1 MQIKK
6 RIKDYKESLIA
17 LNPFSIAFSF
27 ISWNLGARL
36 CFIASMTDSLES
48 GNVSLAT
55 AAPSKTMFNDKMLPA
70 SFASPFPSI
79 G

>member
-36 CFIASMTDSLES
+36 CVGMCH
-48 GNVSLAT
+48 
-55 AAPSKTMFNDKMLPA
+55 
-70 SFASPFPSI
+70 
-79 G
+79 

>member
-27 ISWNLGARL
+27 ISWNLGARFL
-36 CFIASMTDSLES
+36 GKWECVISYSS
-48 GNVSLAT
+48 
-55 AAPSKTMFNDKMLPA
+55 SKQNHVQ
-70 SFASPFPSI
+70 
-79 G
+79 